1 MPSRTKTTTLAMFA
15 DAHCGHRLGL
25 LNPETVLQG
34 SDGPWT
40 PGLTEIQKYLWAYT
54 EVCRADLVARI
65 GSKQRVVLI
74 HNGDL
79 TQGNAFPHALVSMEP
94 KDQIMVACAVLRPWL
109 QIPNVVALRIVPGT
123 DVHTMGAGSTE
134 VLATE
139 ILAHEFPN
147 KDVKVAWHMRLTLA
161 GLLFDVAHHGP
172 MAGSRTW
179 LRGNVARAYLRDR
192 MEHDF
197 RRGYAVPRMY
207 VRAHAHDFLYIE
219 DELEGVPGGCRS
231 GLLLLPSFCGL
242 SDHGRKATQSA
253 PELVTGMVFADV
265 RDGLLADVHPMVQRL
280 DLRTAEEL

>member
-1 MPSRTKTTTLAMFA
+1 MFA
-15 DAHCGHRLGL
+15 DAHCGHKLGL
-25 LNPETVLQG
+25 LNPETVLVG
-34 SDGPWT
+34 SEGLWT
-40 PGLTEIQKYLWAYT
+40 PGLTEVQRYLWSWL
-54 EVCRADLVARI
+54 EKCRADLLDRLR
-65 GSKQRVVLI
+65 GKQRVILV
-74 HNGDL
+74 HDGDL
-79 TQGNAFPHALVSMEP
+79 GQGSAFPHTLVSIEP
-94 KDQIMVACAVLRPWL
+94 KDQVMIAAAMLRPWL
-109 QIPNVVALRIVPGT
+109 NIPNVVALRIMAGT
-123 DVHTMGAGSTE
+123 DAHSMGASSIE
-134 VLATE
+134 VLVAEMLTRE
-139 ILAHEFPN
+139 YPN
-147 KDVKVAWHMRLTLA
+147 TDVQVRWHVRLRVD
-161 GLLFDVAHHGP
+161 GVLFDVAHHGP

-265 RDGLLADVHPMVQRL
+265 RDGLLVDVHPMVQRL